1 MEKFASKLFLF
12 YEDNIQN
19 KFLSSIKKQDIISL
33 INVQSGAWVVYLI
46 FKKVFTSK
54 NNNEGF
60 ISMVYL
66 L

>member
-33 INVQSGAWVVYLI
+33 INVQSGAWVDYLI